1 MTLEKAI
8 CVAGGIGD
16 SESWFVNRES
26 GRARRKIGVVN
37 ERGIVRML

>member
-1 MTLEKAI
+1 MPI

-26 GRARRKIGVVN
+26 GRARRKFGFVD
-37 ERGIVRML
+37 ELGIVRMLV